1 MNLAPPIR
9 WSPIDCPAGRAG
21 IVTDCLANDI
31 IGDWSPQ
38 LPQSPPPV
46 PRGEGEGLR
55 ATDVISFS
63 TARSVIVS
71 RMTARPYILHE
82 ATYPQAKAHRPN
94 VAVLPWGATEAHNR
108 HLPHGTDV
116 IEATALAERAAEIA
130 HAAGAKVIVLPTIPF
145 GNNEQ
150 QLDQAATISF
160 RTATAAAILADVARS
175 LSLQG
180 IDRLVVLNAHGGN
193 EFKPL
198 IRDVQKQSGVLITLI
213 NFFQLR
219 PELFKEVFEQPG
231 DHADEMETSVLLHL
245 RPQWVHLASAG
256 PGTRVPFAIEGLTQS
271 GVWTPRPWSAT
282 HPDTGAG
289 DPSKATAEK
298 GKRYFEA
305 ISDEIARVLVA
316 LSRAQKGQLPY
327 V

>member
-1 MNLAPPIR
+1 M
-9 WSPIDCPAGRAG
+9 S
-21 IVTDCLANDI
+21 
-31 IGDWSPQ
+31 
-38 LPQSPPPV
+38 
-46 PRGEGEGLR
+46 
-55 ATDVISFS
+55 
-63 TARSVIVS
+63 
-71 RMTARPYILHE
+71 ARPYILHE
-82 ATYPQAKAHRPN
+82 ATYPQVNAHRPN
-94 VAVLPWGATEAHNR
+94 LAVLPWGATEAHNR

-116 IEATALAERAAEIA
+116 IEATALAERAGQIA
-130 HAAGAKVIVLPTIPF
+130 HEAGAKVIVLPTIPF

-175 LSLQG
+175 LLLQG

-198 IRDVQKQSGVLITLI
+198 IRDVQKQTGMLITLI
-213 NFFQLR
+213 NFFQVR
-219 PELFKEVFEQPG
+219 PELLKEIFDRPG
-231 DHADEMETSVLLHL
+231 DHADEMETSLLLHL
-245 RPQWVHLASAG
+245 RPQWVDLPQAG

-298 GKRYFEA
+298 GQRYFEA
-305 ISDEIARVLVA
+305 ISAEIARVLIA